1 MKARFWVILFATP
14 YLLSGCASIDLNEMI
29 VTTSEVESV
38 RGTVSIDKG
47 NLKGSK
53 SPEYHDQF
61 EVFYSNL
68 TDKLNANDAPTRA
81 NSAVDNAYS
90 NSTTN
95 QLVRS
100 EVVQGVV
107 ERVHSALT
115 SQTPS
120 DIDISIAELNNFGR
134 LLSANKGELL
144 KELTNDTA
152 GVRRLYVEAAT
163 KSGSNRDF
171 SHVLLEYF
179 KAYGSGKFVDRFGN
193 NISKPSLS
201 TSGITDDDIQGL
213 ATVFFEAMFDCWFA
227 DVPIFYSVKSTENI
241 IYLPPPNP
249 AYDAGKTED
258 VTVAYERTYVPAYI
272 TNGGE
277 VPSAVTVGFAM
288 VNRVDLDKVDI
299 TEKEAKW
306 IQQISTISGKQS
318 RSLIGLGLGF
328 LSNINFSVV
337 IGADFAIGDNNTL
350 MHLAQ
355 TITEISSRRM
365 AEYATWKV
373 LSSN

>member
-1 MKARFWVILFATP
+1 MKARFWIFLFAAHFILP
-14 YLLSGCASIDLNEMI
+14 GCASIDLNETI
-29 VTTSEVESV
+29 VTTSDIESL
-38 RGTVSIDKG
+38 GGKASID
-47 NLKGSK
+47 NNEIHQSK
-53 SPEYHDQF
+53 SPQYQNHF
-61 EVFYSNL
+61 ENFYKQI
-68 TDKLNANDAPTRA
+68 TDIPSADNAATRA
-81 NSAVDNAYS
+81 SSDYKYS
-90 NSTTN
+90 ESTTN

-100 EVVQGVV
+100 AVLQGVV

-115 SQTPS
+115 SNTPT
-120 DIDISIAELNNFGR
+120 DVDISVSELNDFGK

-144 KELTNDTA
+144 KELTTDTA
-152 GVRRLYVEAAT
+152 GVRRLTAVST
-163 KSGSNRDF
+163 NKSGPIRDF
-171 SHVLLEYF
+171 SHVLLEYI

-201 TSGITDDDIQGL
+201 SSGISDDDIQGL
-213 ATVFFEAMFDCWFA
+213 ATVFFEATFDCWFA
-227 DVPIFYSVKSTENI
+227 NVPVFYSVKSTEEM
-241 IYLPPPNP
+241 IYLPLPNP
-249 AYDAGKTED
+249 AYDAGKTEG
-258 VTVAYERTYVPAYI
+258 VTVGYKRTYIPAYI

-277 VPSAVTVGFAM
+277 IPSVVTAGFAPM
-288 VNRVDLDKVDI
+288 QRVDLDKVDI
-299 TEKEAKW
+299 TDKEAKW

-355 TITEISSRRM
+355 TITEVSSRRM
-365 AEYATWKV
+365 AEYAAWKV